1 MKIKA
6 CEDASLIAPLLKE
19 LHEHHLKLDPD
30 LFKKVPDH
38 VYSEIVARALASGEH
53 HFYLAFQE
61 ETPVGFIWLEELPV
75 RENNLVRLERSLH
88 ISGLVTKNHLRRQG
102 IAEALLAQGETFAKE
117 HGYPQL
123 TLDFRAVNDLR
134 DFYTKQG
141 YQPCKY
147 QYHKSLI

>member
-6 CEDASLIAPLLKE
+6 CEDAFIDCPLLKE
-19 LHEHHLKLDPD
+19 LHEHHLKLDLN

-38 VYSEIVARALASGEH
+38 VYSEIVAKALTSGEH

-61 ETPVGFIWLEELPV
+61 ETPVGFIWLEELPI

-88 ISGLVTKNHLRRQG
+88 ISGLVTKNHLRGQG
-102 IAEALLAQGETFAKE
+102 IAEALLAQGGNLRQGTW
-117 HGYPQL
+117 L
-123 TLDFRAVNDLR
+123 SSIDLDFWAVNDLR
-134 DFYTKQG
+134 EFYTKQG